1 MHSMLRRD
9 LSIVRELADRV
20 ESGLPADELRT
31 ELRSLETTGPLWQ
44 LRVNCLQYCRF
55 VHGHHR
61 LEDIALFP
69 AIRRSDPGLGTV
81 VDRLQADHRR
91 VSELLEVVEEGAQ
104 ALTENGDAAGR
115 EQVTAGLRELESHLL
130 AHLDLEEESVGPAI
144 RRWQEIPRRP

>member
-1 MHSMLRRD
+1 MLRRD
-9 LSIVRELADRV
+9 LSIVRGLADRV
-20 ESGLPADELRT
+20 EAGLPPDELRM
-31 ELRSLETTGPLWQ
+31 ELHSLETTGPLWQ

-69 AIRRSDPGLGTV
+69 AIRRSDPGLGSV

-91 VSELLEVVEEGAQ
+91 VSELLDEVEGAAQ
-104 ALTENGDAAGR
+104 QLTETGAPAGR
-115 EQVTAGLRELESHLL
+115 ERVTAALLELESHLL

-144 RRWQEIPRRP
+144 RRWEAIPRG

>member
-9 LSIVRELADRV
+9 LSIVRGLADRV
-20 ESGLPADELRT
+20 EAGLPPAELRS

-69 AIRRSDPGLGTV
+69 AIRRGDPGLGGV

-91 VSELLEVVEEGAQ
+91 VSELLDEVEQAAQ
-104 ALTENGDAAGR
+104 ELTETGAPAGR
-115 EQVTAGLRELESHLL
+115 ERVTSGLLKLESHLL
-130 AHLDLEEESVGPAI
+130 AHLDFEEESVGPAI
-144 RRWQEIPRRP
+144 RRWEEIPRG

>member
-1 MHSMLRRD
+1 MLRRD

-20 ESGLPADELRT
+20 DGGLAADDVRAELR
-31 ELRSLETTGPLWQ
+31 RLETTSPLWR
-44 LRVNCLQYCRF
+44 LRVSCLQYCRF

-69 AIRRSDPGLGTV
+69 AIRRSDPELGSV

-91 VSELLEVVEEGAQ
+91 VSELLDKVEQAADALSETGA
-104 ALTENGDAAGR
+104 GAGR
-115 EQVTAGLRELESHLL
+115 ERVTAALRELGSHLL

-144 RRWQEIPRRP
+144 RRWEEIPGG

>member
-1 MHSMLRRD
+1 MLRRD
-9 LSIVRELADRV
+9 LSIVRDLADRV
-20 ESGLPADELRT
+20 EAGLPADELRT

-69 AIRRSDPGLGTV
+69 AIRRSDPGLDSV

-91 VSELLEVVEEGAQ
+91 VSELLDEVEEAAQ
-104 ALTENGDAAGR
+104 ALTETDSADGRGRVAAGLH
-115 EQVTAGLRELESHLL
+115 GLESHLL
-130 AHLDLEEESVGPAI
+130 AHLDFEEESVGPAI
-144 RRWQEIPRRP
+144 RRWEEIPRG

>member
-9 LSIVRELADRV
+9 LSIVRGLADRV
-20 ESGLPADELRT
+20 EAGLPPAELRS

-69 AIRRSDPGLGTV
+69 AIRRSDSGLGGV
-81 VDRLQADHRR
+81 VDRL
-91 VSELLEVVEEGAQ
+91 
-104 ALTENGDAAGR
+104 
-115 EQVTAGLRELESHLL
+115 
-130 AHLDLEEESVGPAI
+130 
-144 RRWQEIPRRP
+144 